1 MKIFMIHGEHT
12 LNAYNRLQDYLKK
25 ARERGWEIEYV
36 EKSSDSV
43 RQTFL
48 GQSLFTKERL
58 LVIKD
63 IQLLDSKLSKW
74 IDNNRKRIS
83 SNLIIY
89 HRGII
94 PQKLIKSFPKPEK
107 VEEFKIAKMIWNFLD
122 SFFPGN
128 AKNAYKLF
136 HEVIKDEA
144 VEFVFAMLARQIRD
158 IYWAKVDPKTMEY
171 PPWRVAKYKNLSSKF
186 DKEVLEE
193 LIDEMCRTDINA
205 KTSHTDLSRSLDFII
220 AKYLE

>member
-12 LNAYNRLQDYLKK
+12 LNSYNRLQDYLKK

-36 EKSSDSV
+36 EKGSDSV

-63 IQLLDSKLSKW
+63 IQLLDRKLIKW
-74 IDNNRKRIS
+74 IDNNHKRIS

-94 PQKLIKSFPKPEK
+94 PQKLIKSFP
-107 VEEFKIAKMIWNFLD
+107 N
-122 SFFPGN
+122 
-128 AKNAYKLF
+128 
-136 HEVIKDEA
+136 
-144 VEFVFAMLARQIRD
+144 
-158 IYWAKVDPKTMEY
+158 PKR
-171 PPWRVAKYKNLSSKF
+171 PKNL
-186 DKEVLEE
+186 
-193 LIDEMCRTDINA
+193 R
-205 KTSHTDLSRSLDFII
+205 
-220 AKYLE
+220 